1 MGAVNTTVD
10 FVARGSSP
18 DEWKMV
24 LVESGPWH
32 GSMDS
37 HLRNLQERL
46 YGCVDAA
53 LDGQLAEQFPESVGK
68 SVVIQLDC
76 YDLPKDEVQ
85 AFFRAFANGVFSIV
99 DYQVALAK
107 TRFVKSISFDVTFDS
122 IH

>member
-1 MGAVNTTVD
+1 MGTVNTTVD
-10 FVARGSSP
+10 FLARGSTP

-24 LVESGPWH
+24 LVESGPWQ
-32 GSMDS
+32 GSLDP

-85 AFFRAFANGVFSIV
+85 AFFTAFADGVFSIN
-99 DYQVALAK
+99 DYQVALAE
-107 TRFVKSISFDVTFDS
+107 TQFVKGISFAVTFDS

>member
-1 MGAVNTTVD
+1 LETVNTTVD
-10 FVARGSSP
+10 FIARGSTP
-18 DEWKMV
+18 EEWKMV

-32 GSMDS
+32 GPIDS

-53 LDGQLAEQFPESVGK
+53 LDGQLAGQFPESAGK

-76 YDLPKDEVQ
+76 YNLPKDEVQ
-85 AFFRAFANGVFSIV
+85 AFFTAFAKGVFSIA
-99 DYQVALAK
+99 DYRVALAESQ
-107 TRFVKSISFDVTFDS
+107 FVEGISFDVTFDS

>member
-1 MGAVNTTVD
+1 LRTVNTTVD
-10 FVARGSSP
+10 FIARGSTP
-18 DEWKMV
+18 EEWKMV

-32 GSMDS
+32 GPIDS

-53 LDGQLAEQFPESVGK
+53 LDGQLAGQFPESAGK

-76 YDLPKDEVQ
+76 YNLPKDEVQ
-85 AFFRAFANGVFSIV
+85 AFFTAFARGVFSIA
-99 DYQVALAK
+99 DYRVALAESQ
-107 TRFVKSISFDVTFDS
+107 FVKGISFDVTFDS